1 VTAPGTAPAGIPPTT
16 AAPRPSAAP
25 VLRRVV
31 VYGILFVLV
40 LLTAGGLADL
50 LGRLFDVVTGATVVG
65 SDTAGLAVSLSFT
78 LVGGPLAALLGW
90 FAWRRLAD
98 RPERE
103 SLAWA
108 LYAVGMCT
116 VALVVASTALFSA
129 LSAAVR
135 GDGATGEAATGLV
148 WAGVWA
154 GHRFVLR
161 RSTRRPTRLPGTA
174 AVLGG
179 VVGLLLGAGGA
190 VSALTALFDT
200 ALAGTTDAPIGVPW
214 WWAALQSLVWAAGGG
229 LVWWWHW
236 GREGGRAVRT
246 GLGAVALVGVG
257 ILGGCLLTLAGA
269 GTTLFVL
276 LRVAVDR
283 TDPVR
288 VLLDPLGAAIAAALV
303 GGLIWGY
310 HRAVA
315 ARRSA
320 AVSGAG
326 VLVTSGVS
334 LVAAA
339 SGIGVIV
346 NALLATLTTALAAS
360 DPRTLLL
367 AGLSSLVVGGP
378 LWWFTWRPTTAVL
391 PERRRS
397 TGRSAYLVVVF
408 GVSAVVAL
416 VALLVIGFRLFD
428 SLLAGEAGL
437 LDRLRAPLGLLVATA
452 LVAGYHFSVWRGDR
466 AAIAAAAPAP
476 APTPAAS
483 RGPVTGIGE
492 VVLIM
497 GPGAEPVLRHLR
509 QLTGATVSWW
519 QRADGATVLPDPAQ
533 VTSALDGVH
542 GERVVLIVGADGSLS
557 VIPVAGPHTHAG

>member
-1 VTAPGTAPAGIPPTT
+1 MTGPGTAPAGIPSAT
-16 AAPRPSAAP
+16 AAPRASAAP

-40 LLTAGGLADL
+40 LLLAGGLADL
-50 LGRLFDVVTGATVVG
+50 LGRLFDVVTGTSVIG
-65 SDTAGLAVSLSFT
+65 GDTAGLAVSLSFT
-78 LVGGPLAALLGW
+78 LIGGPLAALLGW

-98 RPERE
+98 RPEQE

-135 GDGATGEAATGLV
+135 GDDATAEAATGVV

-190 VSALTALFDT
+190 VSALTVLFDT
-200 ALAGTTDAPIGVPW
+200 ALAGATDAPIGVPW

-236 GREGGRAVRT
+236 NRDGGRAVRS
-246 GLGAVALVGVG
+246 GLAAVALVGVG

-276 LRVAVDR
+276 LRLAVDR
-283 TDPVR
+283 TDPLR
-288 VLLDPLGAAIAAALV
+288 TLLDPLGAAVAAALV

-320 AVSGAG
+320 GVSGAG

-346 NALLATLTTALAAS
+346 NALLATLTTPLAAS

-367 AGLSSLVVGGP
+367 AGISSLVVGGP
-378 LWWFTWRPTTAVL
+378 LWWFAWRPTTAVL

-428 SLLAGEAGL
+428 SLLSGEAGL
-437 LDRLRAPLGLLVATA
+437 LDRLRASLGLLLATG

-466 AAIAAAAPAP
+466 AASATSVPAP
-476 APTPAAS
+476 VPDAP
-483 RGPVTGIGE
+483 RGPATGIGE
-492 VVLIM
+492 LVLIM

-519 QRADGATVLPDPAQ
+519 QRAGGSTALPDPAQ
-533 VTSALDGVH
+533 VANALQGVQ
-542 GERVVLIVGADGSLS
+542 GERVVLIVAADGSLS
-557 VIPVAGPHTHAG
+557 VIPLVAPQSPGL